1 MKQWLWVCPWIGLV
15 GAIVAFGYFGFSFLS
30 ALGIAFL
37 LACPA
42 IGVWTWRESGRT
54 FGQRDRM
61 FERLTKGSGS
71 SEEEPPKA

>member
-15 GAIVAFGYFGFSFLS
+15 AAIVSFAYFGLSFLS

-42 IGVWTWRESGRT
+42 VGAWTWRESGRAL
-54 FGQRDRM
+54 GERDR
-61 FERLTKGSGS
+61 RLELLTRESGS
-71 SEEEPPKA
+71 SEKEPPKA